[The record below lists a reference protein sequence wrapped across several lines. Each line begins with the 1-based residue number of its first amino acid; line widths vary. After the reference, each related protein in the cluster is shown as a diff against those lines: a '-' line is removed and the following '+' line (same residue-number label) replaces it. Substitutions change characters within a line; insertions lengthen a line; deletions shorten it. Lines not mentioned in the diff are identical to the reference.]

1 MMTVIMMHAAKAH
14 RAPFPVTQPDGT
26 TLTVRLYGDEDLHWY
41 TTLDGVMLAPVG
53 KAFYVARVLQG
64 ALEPTAQLAHEA
76 SERSETERQLIDQQ
90 DKSLFFDHAA
100 AAKQHRAQLREP
112 VVSSQTTFPHTGS
125 PKAVVILVQFKDKP
139 FTVPDPRK
147 SFEQYLNGTGAP
159 QEYGNGESYNYS
171 SVKQYFTDM
180 SFGQFTPQFDLYGP
194 ITVSDTLGYYGGGA
208 NGSGEKHRQLVQEAC
223 DNLEKN
229 NLIDFRQYDSNGDNY
244 IDLVYVIYAGYGE
257 SFGGAPNT
265 LWPKSF
271 NLGYKTQSGLYAG
284 RCGINNELMSPQAMM
299 SDGVTPRINGI
310 GLFCHEFTHCL
321 GLPDLYPTT
330 TFSDQ
335 SNYDNQGMEDWD
347 LMDNGE
353 YTNNGYT
360 PTAYTAWEREALG
373 WMTIDTLKTEQQLS
387 LQTIDEGGKAYRI
400 MNEADTSGKEYYVV
414 QNIQN
419 KGWNTRLAGHGLL
432 VCHVKYNATTF
443 ALSSNAVNNV
453 AGSPGM
459 TVIPADGLLRSSYRI
474 GEVIDGVKL
483 TKQLYLAQIA
493 GDAFPG
499 TSSVTRLTDESGI
512 VNYAPWTGGQLGKPI
527 YNIKEADGV
536 VTFDFMKDY
545 TATAILPVWNDGS
558 DTSAANAPIYSI
570 DGRYVGNDPT
580 TLPKGLYIR
589 NNRKFV
595 IR

>member
-1 MMTVIMMHAAKAH
+1 MMMVIVIYAAKAH
-14 RAPFPVTQPDGT
+14 RTPFPVKQPDGT
-26 TLTVRLYGDEDLHWY
+26 TLTVRLFGDEDLHWY

-53 KAFYVARVLQG
+53 KAFYVARVLEG
-64 ALEPTAQLAHEA
+64 GLVPTAQLAHEA
-76 SERSETERQLIDQQ
+76 AERSEAERQLIDQQ
-90 DKSLFFDHAA
+90 NKSLFFNHGA
-100 AAKQHRAQLREP
+100 AAKRRGAQLREP
-112 VVSSQTTFPHTGS
+112 VVSGNTIFPHTGS

-180 SFGQFTPQFDLYGP
+180 SFGQFTPQFDVYGP

-208 NGSGEKHRQLVQEAC
+208 NGSGEKHRQLMQEAC
-223 DNLEKN
+223 DSLEKN
-229 NLIDFRQYDSNGDNY
+229 SLIDFSQYDSNGDNY

-271 NLGYKTQSGLYAG
+271 NLGYKTKSGLYVG
-284 RCGINNELMSPQAMM
+284 RCGINNELMSPQAKM

-335 SNYDNQGMEDWD
+335 SSYDNQGMEDWD

-360 PTAYTAWEREALG
+360 PTAYTAWEREAFG
-373 WMTIDTLKTEQQLS
+373 WMTIDTLNSEQQLT
-387 LQTIDEGGKAYRI
+387 LQTIDDGGKAYRI
-400 MNEADTSGKEYYVV
+400 MNDADTSGKEYYIV

-419 KGWNTRLAGHGLL
+419 AGWNSRLAGHGLL
-432 VCHVKYNATTF
+432 VYHVKYNATTF
-443 ALSSNAVNNV
+443 ALSSNSVNNV

-483 TKQLYLAQIA
+483 NKQLYLAQIA

-499 TSSVTRLTDESGI
+499 TSSVTQLTDESGI

-536 VTFDFMKDY
+536 ITFDFMKDY
-545 TATAILPVWNDGS
+545 TATAIQPVWDGS
-558 DTSAANAPIYSI
+558 PATSGVHAPIYSI
-570 DGRYVGNDPT
+570 DGRFVGNDPAV
-580 TLPKGLYIR
+580 LPKGLYIR

>member
-1 MMTVIMMHAAKAH
+1 
-14 RAPFPVTQPDGT
+14 
-26 TLTVRLYGDEDLHWY
+26 
-41 TTLDGVMLAPVG
+41 
-53 KAFYVARVLQG
+53 
-64 ALEPTAQLAHEA
+64 
-76 SERSETERQLIDQQ
+76 
-90 DKSLFFDHAA
+90 
-100 AAKQHRAQLREP
+100 
-112 VVSSQTTFPHTGS
+112 
-125 PKAVVILVQFKDKP
+125 
-139 FTVPDPRK
+139 
-147 SFEQYLNGTGAP
+147 
-159 QEYGNGESYNYS
+159 
-171 SVKQYFTDM
+171 M
-180 SFGQFTPQFDLYGP
+180 SFGQFTPRFDVYGP

-208 NGSGEKHRQLVQEAC
+208 NGSGEKHRQLMQEAC
-223 DNLEKN
+223 DSLEKN
-229 NLIDFRQYDSNGDNY
+229 SLIDFSQYDSNGDNY

-271 NLGYKTQSGLYAG
+271 NLGYKTKSGLYVG
-284 RCGINNELMSPQAMM
+284 RCGINNELMSPQAKM

-335 SNYDNQGMEDWD
+335 SSYDNQGMEDWD

-360 PTAYTAWEREALG
+360 PTAYTAWEREAFG
-373 WMTIDTLKTEQQLS
+373 WMTIDTLNSEQQLT
-387 LQTIDEGGKAYRI
+387 LQTIDDGGKAYRI
-400 MNEADTSGKEYYVV
+400 MNDADTSGKEYYIV

-419 KGWNTRLAGHGLL
+419 AGWNSRLAGHGLL
-432 VCHVKYNATTF
+432 VYHVKYNATTF
-443 ALSSNAVNNV
+443 ALSSNSVNNV

-483 TKQLYLAQIA
+483 NKQLYLAQIA

-499 TSSVTRLTDESGI
+499 TSSVTQLTDESDI

-536 VTFDFMKDY
+536 ITFDFMKDY
-545 TATAILPVWNDGS
+545 TATAIQPVWDGS
-558 DTSAANAPIYSI
+558 PATSGVHAPIYSI
-570 DGRYVGNDPT
+570 DGRFVGNDPAV
-580 TLPKGLYIR
+580 LPKGLYIR